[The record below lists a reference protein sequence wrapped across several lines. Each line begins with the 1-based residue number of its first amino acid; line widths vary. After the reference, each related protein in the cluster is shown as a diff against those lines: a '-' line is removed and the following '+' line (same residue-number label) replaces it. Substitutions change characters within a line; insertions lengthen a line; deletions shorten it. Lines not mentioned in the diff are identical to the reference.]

1 MHVKCQNII
10 TVNPLLSPL
19 GGGAYL
25 FQAQLM
31 GGLTEV
37 RESGRGGGGVI
48 IKLEK
53 TMVSAV
59 HKELDWRL
67 CSQGSESSPN
77 FSACMAGAKR
87 GYPFRRL
94 LRRLELPVGKYTI
107 PD

>member
-19 GGGAYL
+19 GGGGGAFF
-25 FQAQLM
+25 FQAQIM
-31 GGLTEV
+31 GGLKGG
-37 RESGRGGGGVI
+37 REGGGGGGLFISSPINGGLNRGKRERQRGGGGGI
-48 IKLEK
+48 IHLEK

-77 FSACMAGAKR
+77 FS
-87 GYPFRRL
+87 FIS
-94 LRRLELPVGKYTI
+94 EE
-107 PD
+107 